1 MNRNKIP
8 EDIGDYVRYDGKN
21 LYWTVDRKP
30 YKSLGKISGSVSE
43 NGYMRLMFRGKKYLS
58 HRVIWFLVNK
68 EQPPEYL
75 DHINNDRLDN
85 RIENLRAVSSK
96 QNTYNTVLNIKN
108 TSGVKGV
115 SWHKHT
121 GKWQARMRI
130 NDKEQYLGIF
140 DNIEDAERVMKE
152 TREKI
157 HGEYANHG

>member
-1 MNRNKIP
+1 M
-8 EDIGDYVRYDGKN
+8 
-21 LYWTVDRKP
+21 
-30 YKSLGKISGSVSE
+30 
-43 NGYMRLMFRGKKYLS
+43 
-58 HRVIWFLVNK
+58 NK

-115 SWHKHT
+115 AWHKHT